1 MLVPII
7 TNLEANDEFID
18 RAAKGAKRV
27 TLLIIVDTS
36 LQNTFGST
44 ASSLAQAQ
52 LVAER
57 IKAALGKKRKSS
69 ELLVEWGSLENTID
83 RIAKLKGINKIVF
96 VKQKGKAFKRLI
108 RALSERTAY
117 KLEII
122 DVREQ

>member
-1 MLVPII
+1 VLVPIL

-18 RAAKGAKRV
+18 KAAKGAKRV

-57 IKAALGKKRKSS
+57 IKTALGKKRKSS

-83 RIAKLKGINKIVF
+83 RIAKLKGINKIVL
-96 VKQKGKAFKRLI
+96 VKQKGRAFKRLV
-108 RALSERTAY
+108 RALSKSTAY
-117 KLEII
+117 KLETIE
-122 DVREQ
+122 VREQ